1 MSKDTDRAKNTS
13 RAFLQMNGEK
23 KMKNILMTLVV
34 ASALALIAG
43 PATAEKRIK
52 IATLAPD
59 GTTWMKLMNEMAK
72 EVDKQTGG
80 EVKLK
85 FYSGGVMGDEGDVI
99 RKMKF
104 GQVHGGG
111 FTGRGLGEI
120 NPAERVLEL
129 PSLFETSAEVDC
141 VLGKVTGALDAGFAA
156 KDFVNLGWA
165 ETGFVYVFTNK
176 PIRTA
181 ADMKGV
187 KMWMWEGDPLA
198 EALFKANGLVPVP
211 LDLPNVL
218 TSMQTGLIDG
228 VYSSPYAMVAMQWH
242 TRVKYMSASKLT
254 WASGALLVS
263 KKEFDKLS
271 TAEQDIV
278 RKVAGEYLRKLTVS
292 TRKENDDAMAVLK
305 KAGIQIVEMNAGE
318 AAKVEAASKKVYD
331 QLVGKLYPKTLL
343 VDVLRHRDACR
354 SGQK

>member
-1 MSKDTDRAKNTS
+1 
-13 RAFLQMNGEK
+13 
-23 KMKNILMTLVV
+23 MKSLYLTIIV
-34 ASALALIAG
+34 AGALALSLSPVA
-43 PATAEKRIK
+43 AQKRIK
-52 IATLAPD
+52 IATLAPE
-59 GTTWMKLMNEMAK
+59 GTSWMKVMNDMAK
-72 EVDKQTGG
+72 EIAQKTSG

-120 NPAERVLEL
+120 NPEERVLEL
-129 PSLFETSAEVDC
+129 PRLFEKSSEVDC
-141 VLGKVTGALDAGFAA
+141 VLSKVTGKLSSGFEA
-156 KDFVNLGWA
+156 KDTVLLGWA

-181 ADMKGV
+181 DDMKGV

-218 TSMQTGLIDG
+218 TSMQTGLIDA

-242 TRVKYMSASKLT
+242 TRVKFMNSAKLT

-263 KKEFDKLS
+263 KKEFSKLS
-271 TAEQDIV
+271 ETEQATVKEIAA
-278 RKVAGEYLRKLTVS
+278 RYLRKLTEQ

-305 KAGIQIVEMNAGE
+305 KAGIQIIDMAPAEVT
-318 AAKVEAASKKVYD
+318 KVENASKKVYD
-331 QLVGKLYPKTLL
+331 QLVGKLYTKDLL
-343 VDVLRHRDACR
+343 TEVVRHRDACR
-354 SGQK
+354 AGK